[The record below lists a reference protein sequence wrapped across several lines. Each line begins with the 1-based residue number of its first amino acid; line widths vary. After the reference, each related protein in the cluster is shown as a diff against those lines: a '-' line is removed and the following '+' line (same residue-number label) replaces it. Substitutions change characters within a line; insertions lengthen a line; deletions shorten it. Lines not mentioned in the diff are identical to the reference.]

1 MQTETVQRSEC
12 NKFTFARS
20 VGRSLAAHT
29 NTRKRGTSLCVFRFA
44 SFHFY
49 NIHFTV
55 TCAQDSRAVLV
66 SKMLG
71 QRKTAHGQSN
81 AKYKGPLLYYVC
93 VCVSA
98 RLYVRI
104 SILYFIEMRI

>member
-1 MQTETVQRSEC
+1 MQTEAVQRSGEC

-20 VGRSLAAHT
+20 FGWSVGRSLAAHT
-29 NTRKRGTSLCVFRFA
+29 KTHKRGTSLSLSVFQFA
-44 SFHFY
+44 PFHFY

-55 TCAQDSRAVLV
+55 TCAQDSRVLV

-81 AKYKGPLLYYVC
+81 AKYKGPLLYYVR
-93 VCVSA
+93 VCI
-98 RLYVRI
+98 RTYI
-104 SILYFIEMRI
+104 NIIFY